1 MSREPLGPS
10 ETEPGPIES
19 GGGGG
24 GGAPT
29 NASYVVLGVASELS
43 NERQLAAG
51 TGISITDGGAGSTV
65 TIEATGGGG
74 GLSQAQVLARVS
86 VGA

>member
-1 MSREPLGPS
+1 MSFQRPS
-10 ETEPGPIES
+10 A
-19 GGGGG
+19 GGG

-29 NASYVVLGVASELS
+29 NASYVVLGTNGTLT
-43 NERQLAAG
+43 NERVLTAG

-74 GLSQAQVLARVS
+74 GLSQAQVLARMSLGV
-86 VGA
+86 